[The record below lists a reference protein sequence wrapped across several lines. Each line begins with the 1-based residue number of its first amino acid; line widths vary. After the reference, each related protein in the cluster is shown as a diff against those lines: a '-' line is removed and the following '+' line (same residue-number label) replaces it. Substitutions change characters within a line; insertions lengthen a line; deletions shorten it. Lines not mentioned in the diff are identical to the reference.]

1 MKNIQF
7 DTGLNGGLAGACPSK
22 DIARRLEA
30 QTRDVLAQK
39 DEAQRKYD
47 ALKNGK
53 QASQWASLKIELSNQ
68 NKTIKAEQLKLK
80 QEKEVA
86 DALGLGWFG
95 TKLFK
100 NVGKSLCK
108 KLIKRRERAENSLKE
123 AENHLGRITGSYNTL
138 DRQQNEG
145 IRRAGEFV
153 LKNKATIAQLKKEI
167 QAVKTKIANYKIE
180 RDNIKRAEAQ
190 AQAQA
195 QASVTAPKVNSA
207 GILSKKNLPIIAGAL
222 FLGGVLYLSKN
233 GKKTTTIKRKKVT
246 KKVSA

>member
-30 QTRDVLAQK
+30 QTRDALANK
-39 DEAQRKYD
+39 SEWKRKYES
-47 ALKNGK
+47 LKNGE
-53 QASQWASLKIELSNQ
+53 QAKQWASLKIEITNQ
-68 NKTIKAEQLKLK
+68 EKTIKAEQLKLK

-86 DALGLGWFG
+86 DALGLNGWFS
-95 TKLFK
+95 
-100 NVGKSLCK
+100 NIGKSLCK
-108 KLIKRRERAENSLKE
+108 KSIKRREHAENSLKD

-145 IRRAGEFV
+145 IRRAGEVV

-167 QAVKTKIANYKIE
+167 QAVKTKIAKYKAE
-180 RDNIKRAEAQ
+180 RDSIKKAEAQ

-222 FLGGVLYLSKN
+222 FLGGVLYFSKN